1 MDQPKI
7 ERLLQ
12 LIMMMSGKT
21 DYSIEDI
28 SVRLGITPRSVYR
41 YIETLRNAGFAVEK
55 RHSNMYKLVR
65 MPNFSVDLNKLIYFT
80 EEEAF
85 IINKLI
91 NAIDGTNTLKAGLL
105 KKLSAIY
112 SLTSIAELVTDNK
125 TSEIIEIIGKAI
137 QTKSQ
142 VTLIDYESANSHTKS
157 DRHIE
162 PFAFTTNY
170 IDVWAYD
177 IDKHENRIFKISRT
191 GKAEI
196 SENEWEYE
204 PLHSIGHTDCFRMN
218 GLDRI
223 HVRLRLSLRAKN
235 LLIEEYPL
243 SAQHIIETGDKYI
256 LDTDVCD
263 LAGIGRFVIGLAAEI
278 EIIDSPELE
287 AYVQQYAKEH
297 ILNRKRDPKAPL

>member
-21 DYSIEDI
+21 DYPIEDI

-65 MPNFSVDLNKLIYFT
+65 MPNLSVDLNKLIYFT

-91 NAIDGTNTLKAGLL
+91 NSIDGNNTLKAGLL

-142 VTLIDYESANSHTKS
+142 ATLIDYESANSHTKS
-157 DRHIE
+157 DRRIE
-162 PFAFTTNY
+162 PFAFTANY

-177 IDKHENRIFKISRT
+177 IEKQENRIFKLSRT
-191 GKAEI
+191 AKAEL
-196 SENEWEYE
+196 SGNKWEYE
-204 PLHSIGHTDCFRMN
+204 SLHSKGHTDCFRMS
-218 GLDRI
+218 GTDRI
-223 HVRLRLSLRAKN
+223 QVRLGLNLRAKN
-235 LLIEEYPL
+235 LLLEEYPL
-243 SAQHIIETGDKYI
+243 SAQYIIENDDRFI
-256 LDTDVCD
+256 LDTQVCD

-287 AYVQQYAKEH
+287 AYVQQYATEY
-297 ILNRKRDPKAPL
+297 IINRKRDLKVPL